1 MPRQTHCAQP
11 TTHQDVDLQGHNST
25 TIFGRSSTMSR
36 IRMIFAS
43 VGITFLFALSVARA
57 QSMKLLTPEVGWAL
71 MGPGLIW
78 TADAGQHWSKITPPL
93 SPGEYIASVFFLDT
107 STGWALLSKPPSQGE
122 EQPHFQLA
130 ATSDSG
136 ANWSVTPMS
145 IPSPNRGI
153 TLAGSGVLDF
163 VDPLHGWVNLDVVS
177 S

>member
-1 MPRQTHCAQP
+1 MPTQTHCAQP

-25 TIFGRSSTMSR
+25 TIF
-36 IRMIFAS
+36 
-43 VGITFLFALSVARA
+43 ALSVARA
-57 QSMKLLTPEVGWAL
+57 QSMKLLTPEVGWAH
-71 MGPGLIW
+71 MGPGLIR

-136 ANWSVTPMS
+136 
-145 IPSPNRGI
+145 
-153 TLAGSGVLDF
+153 
-163 VDPLHGWVNLDVVS
+163 
-177 S
+177 